1 MNTRDVNKIAI
12 LGMIVSILSACSDAS
27 PTVSI
32 LRSMESLEFNPN
44 HVVTSSLN
52 SVPLQASCSNFIGSI
67 DMSLD
72 GGATWITPT
81 SYDVAAPSACVN
93 GKFTVS
99 LSNLKSPWSS
109 LAISPGQTLKVKFRA
124 QPRKNNF
131 FYKEVTVLYSPS
143 STRSQ
148 EVLIGSAEQAG
159 GGYRVKSRL
168 RHQQQHV
175 AAGGNFKIKGRISE

>member
-1 MNTRDVNKIAI
+1 MNTRDVSKIAI
-12 LGMIVSILSACSDAS
+12 LGMIVMILSACSDTS
-27 PTVSI
+27 PEVSV

-44 HVVTSSLN
+44 HVVTSSLT
-52 SVPLQASCSNFIGSI
+52 SVPLQATCANFIGKI
-67 DMSLD
+67 EMSLD

-81 SYDVAAPSACVN
+81 SYDGTAASACVN

-99 LSNLKSPWSS
+99 LSNLKAPWSS
-109 LAISPGQTLKVKFRA
+109 LAIAAGQTLKVKFRA
-124 QPRKNNF
+124 QPRPNNF

-175 AAGGNFKIKGRISE
+175 AAGGNFKIKGRITE